1 MPTPS
6 IRLSNGLVYRDG
18 NIHQLSGPGDSA
30 SSSNIIRKATAAQ
43 RQKYGSA
50 GRGAG
55 GGTSFINAS
64 DFKGPQQPPVAKPKP
79 KPPVAKPK
87 PKPPVAKKP
96 TTGFVE
102 PQQEWQKK
110 LAEDSMRTTYIDP
123 DTGQISH
130 VPPVATAPGQAPQ
143 AQPTQQ
149 PQPDYGRRI
158 SDDERDY
165 IAQQEQRYG

>member
-79 KPPVAKPK
+79 KPPVAK
-87 PKPPVAKKP
+87 KP

-143 AQPTQQ
+143 PQPTQQ